1 MKGEGDSKPGVQR
14 SSLAHL
20 KRLWRFI
27 APYRVRVYIAVVA
40 LIVAAGC
47 VLALGQGLRHVID
60 AGFGSRD
67 PHLLNVALA
76 AVVGVSLLL
85 AGATWVRFYLMM
97 SIGERVIAADGRLD
111 RATMRE
117 LAFSDPSA
125 RKRLEAIYA
134 GDLHYSHSNG
144 KIDDQASY
152 IESLVKKTTVY
163 EKYDYVRRE
172 FRLMGPGVAVM
183 IGRVLVQS
191 TSNGTRQ
198 NNDLNFLGVWRLDQG
213 KWRFAAWQSC
223 KNPPP
228 EAKK

>member
-1 MKGEGDSKPGVQR
+1 MKALLY
-14 SSLAHL
+14 SLLVLCSCVLRAAEDPV
-20 KRLWRFI
+20 I
-27 APYRVRVYIAVVA
+27 ATLRAADDER
-40 LIVAAGC
+40 VAAT
-47 VLALGQGLRHVID
+47 R
-60 AGFGSRD
+60 AGD
-67 PHLLNVALA
+67 
-76 AVVGVSLLL
+76 
-85 AGATWVRFYLMM
+85 
-97 SIGERVIAADGRLD
+97 
-111 RATMRE
+111 
-117 LAFSDPSA
+117 

-213 KWRFAAWQSC
+213 KWQFAAWQSC
-223 KNPPP
+223 KNLPP

>member
-1 MKGEGDSKPGVQR
+1 MKTLLC
-14 SSLAHL
+14 SLLAL
-20 KRLWRFI
+20 CASALWAAEDPSI
-27 APYRVRVYIAVVA
+27 AA
-40 LIVAAGC
+40 LRAADDERVAAT
-47 VLALGQGLRHVID
+47 Q
-60 AGFGSRD
+60 AGD
-67 PHLLNVALA
+67 
-76 AVVGVSLLL
+76 
-85 AGATWVRFYLMM
+85 
-97 SIGERVIAADGRLD
+97 
-111 RATMRE
+111 
-117 LAFSDPSA
+117 

-134 GDLHYSHSNG
+134 SDLHYSHSNG
-144 KIDDQASY
+144 KIDNQASY

-172 FRLMGPGVAVM
+172 FRLMAPGVAVM

-213 KWRFAAWQSC
+213 KWRFTAWQSC